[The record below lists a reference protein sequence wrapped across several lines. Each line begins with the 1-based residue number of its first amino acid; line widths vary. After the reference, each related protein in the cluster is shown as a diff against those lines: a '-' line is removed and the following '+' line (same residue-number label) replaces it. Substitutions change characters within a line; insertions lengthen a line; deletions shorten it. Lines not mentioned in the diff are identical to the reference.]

1 MEFEPFDWYATP
13 LYYDIIFD
21 VDTQKEAGFLAAVS
35 EKYGRSGGKTALE
48 PACGTGR
55 LLEALAERG
64 FGVSGF
70 DAEPAMVRAARDRL
84 GKGARVWEGWFEDFM
99 GQAARPTDGIHGLRG
114 KVDLMFCLVSSFKY
128 VLDEEGARA
137 HLREA
142 ADWLAPG
149 GVYVLGLHL
158 TDYTD
163 RETQV
168 ERWRATRDGVRV
180 DCTIKSWPADR
191 TTRLERVRSRLT
203 VQGEGIDSV
212 KRYESCWDFRTYGIT
227 QLRSLLR
234 SEPRLRHVATYTFH
248 HEIERRV
255 RLGGEDLGVVLVLR
269 RE

>member
-1 MEFEPFDWYATP
+1 MPEYEPFDWYATP

-21 VDTQKEAGFLAAVS
+21 VDTEKEAGFLAAVWERYGKS
-35 EKYGRSGGKTALE
+35 GGRSVLE

-55 LLEALAERG
+55 LLEALRERE
-64 FGVSGF
+64 FGISGF
-70 DAEPAMVRAARDRL
+70 DAEPAMVRAARERL
-84 GKGARVWEGWFEDFM
+84 GRGADLWEGRFEDF
-99 GQAARPTDGIHGLRG
+99 GRVCRG
-114 KVDLMFCLVSSFKY
+114 NVDLMFCLVSSFKY
-128 VLDEEGARA
+128 VLDEAGAQA

-142 ADWLAPG
+142 ADWLAMG

-168 ERWRATRDGVRV
+168 ERWRASRDGVRV

-191 TTRLERVRSRLT
+191 KTRRERVRSRM
-203 VQGEGIDSV
+203 VVRGDGGEGGV

-234 SEPRLRHVATYTFH
+234 SEPRLKHVATYTFH
-248 HEIERRV
+248 HDIERRV

-269 RE
+269 RV

>member
-1 MEFEPFDWYATP
+1 MPKYEPFDWYATP

-21 VDTQKEAGFLAAVS
+21 VDTQKEAGFLEAVW
-35 EKYGRSGGKTALE
+35 ERFGRSGGKQVLE

-55 LLEALAERG
+55 LLEALRERG
-64 FGVSGF
+64 FEVSGF
-70 DAEPAMVRAARDRL
+70 DAEGAMVAAARERL
-84 GKGARVWEGWFEDFM
+84 AEGAPVWEGRFEAF
-99 GQAARPTDGIHGLRG
+99 GGPTAIRRGLRG
-114 KVDLMFCLVSSFKY
+114 GVDLMFCLVSSFKY
-128 VLDEEGARA
+128 VLEEEGARA

-191 TTRLERVRSRLT
+191 TTRRERVRSRMT
-203 VQGEGIDSV
+203 VRGDGDGV
-212 KRYESCWDFRTYGIT
+212 RRYESCWDFRTYGIT

-234 SEPRLRHVATYTFH
+234 SEPRLKHVATYTFH
-248 HEIERRV
+248 HDIERRV

-269 RE
+269 RG